1 MDFRLRSIP
10 VVLLLLTGF
19 LLATRATP
27 AHAEAVRDA
36 VIFTRLCQ
44 QCHAEDGGGQESIG
58 APGIAG
64 LPEWYVERQLVNYRS
79 GARGTHPL
87 DIAGTRM
94 APMARFLK
102 RDDELKAVA
111 KYVAAMKPV
120 PAQPTLKGSLVKGEQ
135 KYAVCSACHGPD
147 GNGNKELN
155 APKLAGQSDWYLL
168 TQLKNFKSGARG
180 GDVARDPI
188 GASMRPNAMLLDDQ
202 GMLDVIAY
210 INALT
215 PPQQQHSSK
224 N

>member
-19 LLATRATP
+19 LLATRATT
-27 AHAEAVRDA
+27 ARAEATRERA
-36 VIFTRLCQ
+36 IYTRLCQ
-44 QCHAEDGGGQESIG
+44 QCHAADGGGDHSVG

-64 LPEWYVERQLVNYRS
+64 LPEWYVERQLVNFRS

-94 APMARFLK
+94 APMARFLQ
-102 RDDELKAVA
+102 RDDELKAVS
-111 KYVAAMKPV
+111 KHVAAMKAV
-120 PAQPTLKGSLVKGEQ
+120 PAKATLQGSLVKGEQ
-135 KYAVCSACHGPD
+135 KYAICSACHGPD

-168 TQLKNFKSGARG
+168 QQLKNFKNGARG
-180 GDVARDPI
+180 SSVDRDPI

-202 GMLDVIAY
+202 GMLDVVAY

-215 PPQQQHSSK
+215 PPQQQHSK